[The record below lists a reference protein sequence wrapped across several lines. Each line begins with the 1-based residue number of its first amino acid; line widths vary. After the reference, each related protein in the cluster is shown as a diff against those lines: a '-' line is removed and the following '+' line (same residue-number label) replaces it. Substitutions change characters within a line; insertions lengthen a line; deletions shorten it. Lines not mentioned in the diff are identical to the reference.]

1 MSDWESIMLDIA
13 INDAADRDYERHLA
27 ELQEVLE
34 AALLELKPNID
45 LDGLPKSTGEG
56 DPLYAAVLEMADTVQ
71 AKVEAHRAGQRHR
84 GNKSGKLR
92 TEKAAELLEERQKEA
107 DPLFYSG
114 EYPSKVAVAKALLRK
129 EIDYRRSPFDKD
141 GYKKDAEIISEA
153 EEERILTS
161 TAKNLARNLIDP
173 TK

>member
-1 MSDWESIMLDIA
+1 MSDWESIMMDIA
-13 INDAADRDYERHLA
+13 INDAADQDYQRHLA

-34 AALLELKPNID
+34 AALLELKPTID
-45 LDGLPKSTGEG
+45 LDSLPKSTGES
-56 DPLYAAVLEMADTVQ
+56 DPLYAAVMAMVDTVQ
-71 AKVEAHRAGQRHR
+71 ARVDAHRDGQRHR
-84 GNKSGKLR
+84 GNKSGEQR
-92 TEKAAELLEERQKEA
+92 AEKAAELLEERQQEA

-114 EYPSKVAVAKALLRK
+114 EYPSKLAVAKALLRK

-161 TAKNLARNLIDP
+161 TARHLARKLVDP